1 MNQCTEEVTQF
12 SEDTAWNVTVL
23 DDLYISGTNLADRR
37 SDKQL
42 VEQYRNLSANLSSM
56 IDNMRYEIQ
65 LDLTTP
71 YLHAGKVVKTYCK
84 DEDSL
89 KANFLLMAIIQN
101 LK

>member
-1 MNQCTEEVTQF
+1 M
-12 SEDTAWNVTVL
+12 WNVTVL

-71 YLHAGKVVKTYCK
+71 YLHAGKVVKTYSNVVDCL
-84 DEDSL
+84 SAYYL
-89 KANFLLMAIIQN
+89 FYAIIQH
-101 LK
+101 

>member
-23 DDLYISGTNLADRR
+23 DDLYISGTNLADKR

-71 YLHAGKVVKTYCK
+71 YLHAGKVVKTYCNVV
-84 DEDSL
+84 DCLSAFYL
-89 KANFLLMAIIQN
+89 FLAIIQH
-101 LK
+101 